1 MLPFILGALFGWL
14 LVYVL
19 YPFLKQRLLYHPIS
33 RSCHI
38 RPTPCGGGISFV
50 LVSFVCSFIALLDGE
65 GFHAVALPLLSFP
78 LAVVGLYDDLCSLPK
93 SWRYVVHLST
103 GAFILGITPLV
114 HQIFSASFPVI
125 LICLTIFFC

>member
-19 YPFLKQRLLYHPIS
+19 YPFLNKDCFINLFHEVLSGHAR
-33 RSCHI
+33 
-38 RPTPCGGGISFV
+38 GGGISFV
-50 LVSFVCSFIALLDGE
+50 LVSFVCSLLRCWME
-65 GFHAVALPLLSFP
+65 RASMPLRCSSRP

-114 HQIFSASFPVI
+114 HQIFQLPFQ
-125 LICLTIFFC
+125 LF